1 MKLQIQLRKQEDNTD
16 MTEVL
21 DPRVVWNDED
31 HPWHDLTEIVL
42 THRVP
47 KKTSERAKFDLTFT
61 GDLNIETLA
70 DFGNMGELT
79 NIREKML
86 SGNLR
91 VKRPE
96 TPLPEPEM
104 TTFLVHAETGH
115 YLFSGTDAGVYIS
128 LFGNLQLII
137 IF

>member
-1 MKLQIQLRKQEDNTD
+1 MKLQVQLLNVDNKTD
-16 MTEVL
+16 LTQVL
-21 DPRVVWNDED
+21 DPCLGWDDD
-31 HPWHDLTEIVL
+31 HPWHDLAELVL

-47 KKTSERAKFDLTFT
+47 KKTSERAKFNFKST
-61 GDLNIETLA
+61 GDMTIETLP

-104 TTFLVHAETGH
+104 TTYLVHAETGH
-115 YLFSGTDAGVYIS
+115 YLYSGTDAGVYITIYGKY
-128 LFGNLQLII
+128 LHALL
-137 IF
+137 